1 MLFILTSIDIDD
13 PILWKVSILVN
24 RTFKETISK
33 LDFDDEQSLL
43 PMEELWKV
51 FSESPVPKHLHI
63 VVRAPPAGELYDFS
77 LD

>member
-1 MLFILTSIDIDD
+1 MLIPTSIDIDD

-33 LDFDDEQSLL
+33 LDFDGQSLL
-43 PMEELWKV
+43 PMEGLWEV
-51 FSESPVPKHLHI
+51 FSESPVSKHLHI
-63 VVRAPPAGELYDFS
+63 VVRAPPAGELYDLS

>member
-1 MLFILTSIDIDD
+1 MLLILTSIDIDD

-33 LDFDDEQSLL
+33 LDFDGQSLL
-43 PMEELWKV
+43 PMEGLWEV

-63 VVRAPPAGELYDFS
+63 VVRAPPAGELYDLS